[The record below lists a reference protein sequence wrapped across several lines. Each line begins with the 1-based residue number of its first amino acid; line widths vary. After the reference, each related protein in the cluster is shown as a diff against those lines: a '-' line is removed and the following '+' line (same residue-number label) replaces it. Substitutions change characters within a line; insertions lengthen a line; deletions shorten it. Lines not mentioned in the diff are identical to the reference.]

1 MQITV
6 YVDVLFLV
14 NLIADYGL
22 ISITAL
28 LLRLSPR
35 IYRLLLSAL
44 SGAIYASAVFFIP
57 LSFLSSLGMKLF
69 VSAAMVLIA
78 FGAGNFRK
86 FCKHL
91 AVFYLTA
98 LSLGG
103 LCFALFAVTGLGARL
118 GAVYASGVLYLN
130 IPTHRLILAG
140 VFLYIILRTALRTAE
155 KAANKAQRL
164 YTVRLVRGGQS
175 VKLPAL
181 YDTGNFLTDPATGGG
196 AVLAVWDSVKTLF
209 DGAETP
215 FDAAERFPGS
225 FTFLPCTGIGG
236 QETLPAFYAEAA
248 FARIKK
254 RKNALRPARRLIA
267 VTRRSFDRDGRYFLI
282 LPNDFEG
289 ADLNDGTF
297 VKRRDYNSKI
307 PMQVA
312 KKLADRN
319 GRPG

>member
-57 LSFLSSLGMKLF
+57 LSFLPSLWMKLI
-69 VSAAMVLIA
+69 VSAVMVLIA

-86 FCKHL
+86 LCKHL
-91 AVFYLTA
+91 AVFYLAA

-103 LCFALFAVTGLGARL
+103 LCFALFAMTGLGPRL
-118 GAVYASGVLYLN
+118 GAVYVSGVLYLN
-130 IPTHRLILAG
+130 IPARRLILAG
-140 VFLYIILRTALRTAE
+140 GVLYIILRAALRTAE
-155 KAANKAQRL
+155 KCAAKAQRL
-164 YTVRLVRGGQS
+164 YTVRLTRGEQS
-175 VKLPAL
+175 AELSAL
-181 YDTGNFLTDPATGGG
+181 YDTGNFLTDPATGDG
-196 AVLAVWDSVKTLF
+196 AVLAVWDSVKTMF
-209 DGAETP
+209 GGAQTP
-215 FDAAERFPGS
+215 SDAAEQFPGS
-225 FTFLPCTGIGG
+225 FTLLTCTGIGG
-236 QETLPAFYAEAA
+236 QEILPAFYAETSLAGT
-248 FARIKK
+248 K
-254 RKNALRPARRLIA
+254 RKKGTKPTRRLVA
-267 VTRRSFDRDGRYFLI
+267 VTQRCFDHDGRYFLI

-297 VKRRDYNSKI
+297 VKRRDNDSKI
-307 PMQVA
+307 SMQVV

-319 GRPG
+319 GRHG